1 MKRCSTCG
9 RTFDGDID
17 FCLHDGTRL
26 GADPGGYQSSGEIPT
41 QVIEQPRNTP
51 FPAPPPVPVAQPSRW
66 IYQVVGILCGLVI
79 VFGYLALFRPS
90 SDNSVQTKNTS
101 AESNKAPETTPKPTG
116 TPLVP
121 PSPPPPTVSQAVT
134 GVATVNSPRDGY
146 LALKSEPCVAPCGV
160 TYVKIPHGTRINLE
174 SCKAA
179 VEIADRRPGHWCY
192 TSYGGVSGW
201 IFDGFVTR

>member
-1 MKRCSTCG
+1 MKRCSSCG

-17 FCLHDGTRL
+17 FCLDDGTRL
-26 GADPGGYQSSGEIPT
+26 GADMGGYQSSGEMPT
-41 QVIEQPRNTP
+41 QVIERPQSAGYPT
-51 FPAPPPVPVAQPSRW
+51 PPPVTPQPSRW
-66 IYQVVGILCGLVI
+66 IYPVVGVLCGLVV
-79 VFGYLALFRPS
+79 VFGYLALFRQSP
-90 SDNSVQTKNTS
+90 DNAAQTKNTS
-101 AESNKAPETTPKPTG
+101 AESNKIPDATPKPTG
-116 TPLVP
+116 TPLAP
-121 PSPPPPTVSQAVT
+121 PSPAPTVSQVVT

-174 SCKAA
+174 SCKTA
-179 VEIADRRPGHWCY
+179 VELADRRPGHWCY